1 MNKLAGIVVVAWLL
15 VFAAAVYERLPIS
28 DWLTAHL
35 PL

>member
-1 MNKLAGIVVVAWLL
+1 MNMPAVIAAIAYPLVLAV
-15 VFAAAVYERLPIS
+15 AVYERLPIS

>member
-1 MNKLAGIVVVAWLL
+1 MNMPAVIAAIAYPL
-15 VFAAAVYERLPIS
+15 VYAVAVYERLPIS